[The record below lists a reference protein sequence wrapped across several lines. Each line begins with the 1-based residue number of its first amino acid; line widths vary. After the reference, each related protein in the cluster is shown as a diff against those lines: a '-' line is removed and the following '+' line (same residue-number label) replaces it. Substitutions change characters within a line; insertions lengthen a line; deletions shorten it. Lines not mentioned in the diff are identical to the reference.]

1 MAAKELGAELR
12 AVREFK
18 GLSLAAVAEPA
29 GISATY
35 LQKLERGEVEA
46 PSPHRLHALAEVLD
60 ISYTKLMELAGYIV
74 PSANG
79 DSRGDVSLLA
89 QALSAE
95 ELTEE
100 ELADLAEYLAFRRQ
114 REAARQ

>member
-12 AVREFK
+12 AVRGFK
-18 GLSLAAVAEPA
+18 GLSLTAVAEDA

-46 PSPHRLHALAEVLD
+46 PSPHRLHALSEALD

-74 PSANG
+74 PAANG
-79 DSRGDVSLLA
+79 DARGDVSLLA

-95 ELTEE
+95 QLTDEELT
-100 ELADLAEYLAFRRQ
+100 DLAEYLAFRRQ
-114 REAARQ
+114 RAKQHQ